1 MMVTLNIDTDEQND
15 RELLKKIVTAIYPE
29 TGKPVV
35 KCGSIMEVAKRRL
48 NGENAV
54 FAEDGPQPRKR
65 GRKPRIAEDK
75 NA

>member
-35 KCGSIMEVAKRRL
+35 KCGNIMEVAKRRL
-48 NGENAV
+48 NGENV
-54 FAEDGPQPRKR
+54 VYQEDAPAPKKR
-65 GRKPRIAEDK
+65 GRKPRIVEDK
-75 NA
+75 NV